1 MTSDSGSM
9 GQSPTTTAAVDDQV
23 ALADSSDRKLR
34 RALTFQDLFMI
45 SFGGVVGSGWLFA
58 VSFAALLAGP
68 ASVVAWVIC
77 GIFMMAIGLVFAEIA
92 SSLHRSGQLVR
103 GPLYSHGGFTGYIIA
118 SAYIL
123 GSITVPAIEAEAVI
137 TYIST
142 SPPGILPAAINPVN
156 GLLTGEGVFIAV
168 LLLIGFFFLNY
179 VGVRFLGLF
188 NSVVTWWKL
197 IIPTLTIIFLFTIFS
212 ASNFTTSYN
221 GLNAF
226 APFGWPGIFTSIPTA
241 GIGFAYL
248 GFRGAA
254 QFSGEAKNP
263 QRDAPRAIVLSISA
277 AVVLYV
283 LLEVVFIGS
292 VRWTYNE
299 FCSAGTVCAAPP
311 PGDWA
316 AIAGPIHTA
325 PFYTVMKF
333 AGPALLA
340 GFASFLLADAVI
352 SPAGTGWVFLGE
364 ATRAVY
370 GVGADG
376 FFPKPLLRIQQRTRI
391 PWIALIATTIIGG
404 VFIAPF
410 PSWFLFAE
418 FVTDAFAVSLIM
430 GPLTL
435 LALRRHAPN
444 LKRPYRLPLPFWIGA
459 VAFIGGAFVIYWT
472 AWGGLF
478 YVMTVIF
485 LVLPLFYFFYAP
497 RFMGIPRGTS
507 LAIGITQL
515 VLTVAITTYGYI
527 ALYVGDVVSLSPV
540 KPPASD
546 GTLIST
552 FAIYYIAFLLI
563 VLVPTILAYRLS
575 NPAGKKM
582 INAGW
587 WVIVLLFGMYVI
599 NFFTVYNSWSAVG
612 GLLIHPNGY
621 IPTPYDTPVF
631 LVFAAVIYVWGIYSG
646 YRTKDLEDV
655 EQLLSRPDADKTADE
670 LPSGMTQP
678 DSSA

>member
-1 MTSDSGSM
+1 MNPDTG
-9 GQSPTTTAAVDDQV
+9 AAPFEDQV
-23 ALADSSDRKLR
+23 QLADSSDRKLR
-34 RALTFQDLFMI
+34 RALSFQDLFMI

-68 ASVVAWVIC
+68 ASIVAWIIC

-103 GPLYSHGGFTGYIIA
+103 GPLYSHGGFAGYIIA
-118 SAYIL
+118 AAYIL

-137 TYIST
+137 TYLAT
-142 SPPGILPAAINPVN
+142 SPPGIIPSAINPVN
-156 GLLTGEGVFIAV
+156 GLLTGYGVTIAV
-168 LLLIGFFFLNY
+168 LLLIGFFVLNY
-179 VGVRFLGLF
+179 VGVRFLGAF
-188 NSVVTWWKL
+188 NTVVTWWKF
-197 IIPTLTIIFLFTIFS
+197 IIPALTIIFLFTIFR
-212 ASNFTTSYN
+212 ASNFTTSFG

-263 QRDAPRAIVLSISA
+263 QRDAPRAIVLSITA

-283 LLEVVFIGS
+283 LLEVVFIGA
-292 VRWTYNE
+292 VRWTASE
-299 FCSAGTVCAAPP
+299 FCTAGSVCVVPA

-325 PFYTVMKF
+325 PFYTVMKD
-333 AGPALLA
+333 AGPALLG
-340 GFASFLLADAVI
+340 GFAAFLLADAVI

-391 PWIALIATTIIGG
+391 PWIALLATTVVGG

-418 FVTDAFAVSLIM
+418 FVTDCFAVSLIM

-444 LKRPYRLPLPFWIGA
+444 LRRPFRLPAAFWIGA
-459 VAFIGGAFVIYWT
+459 IAFIGGSFVIYWT

-478 YVMTVIF
+478 YVMTTLF
-485 LVLPLFYFFYAP
+485 LVLPLFYFFYGP
-497 RFMGIPRGTS
+497 RFTGIPRGTS
-507 LAIGITQL
+507 IAIGVVQL
-515 VLTVAITTYGYI
+515 VLMVAVTAYGY
-527 ALYVGDVVSLSPV
+527 VSLYIGDIVSLTPSR
-540 KPPASD
+540 PAVSD
-546 GTLIST
+546 GTLITT
-552 FAIYYIAFLLI
+552 FAIYYIALLLVVVVP
-563 VLVPTILAYRLS
+563 VLVGYMLS

-582 INAGW
+582 VNAGW
-587 WVIVLLFGMYVI
+587 WVIVLMFGMFVI

-612 GLLIHPNGY
+612 GLMTNATGY
-621 IPTPYDTPVF
+621 IPTPDDTWVF
-631 LVFAAVIYVWGIYSG
+631 LVFAAVVYVWGIYSG
-646 YRTKDLEDV
+646 YRTKDLEEV
-655 EQLLSRPDADKTADE
+655 EQLLERPDADKTIDE
-670 LPSGMTQP
+670 LPAGTSASGT
-678 DSSA
+678 SS

>member
-1 MTSDSGSM
+1 MNPETG
-9 GQSPTTTAAVDDQV
+9 AAPFEDQV
-23 ALADSSDRKLR
+23 LLADSSDRKLR
-34 RALTFQDLFMI
+34 RALSFQDLFMI

-68 ASVVAWVIC
+68 ASIVAWIIC

-103 GPLYSHGGFTGYIIA
+103 GPLYSHGGFAGYIIA
-118 SAYIL
+118 AAYIL

-137 TYIST
+137 TYLAT
-142 SPPGILPAAINPVN
+142 SPPGIIPSAINPVN
-156 GLLTGEGVFIAV
+156 GLLTGYGVTIAV
-168 LLLIGFFFLNY
+168 LLLIGFFVLNY
-179 VGVRFLGLF
+179 VGVRFLGAF
-188 NSVVTWWKL
+188 NTVVTWWKF
-197 IIPTLTIIFLFTIFS
+197 IIPALTIIFLFTIFR
-212 ASNFTTSYN
+212 ASNFTTSFD

-263 QRDAPRAIVLSISA
+263 QRDAPRAIVLSITA

-283 LLEVVFIGS
+283 LLEVVFIGA
-292 VRWTYNE
+292 VRWTYAE
-299 FCSAGTVCAAPP
+299 FCVPGSVCVAPAV
-311 PGDWA
+311 GNWA

-325 PFYTVMKF
+325 PFYTVMKD
-333 AGPALLA
+333 AGPALLG
-340 GFASFLLADAVI
+340 GFAAFLLADAVI

-391 PWIALIATTIIGG
+391 PWIALLATTVVGG
-404 VFIAPF
+404 IFIAPF

-418 FVTDAFAVSLIM
+418 FVTDCFAVSLIM

-444 LKRPYRLPLPFWIGA
+444 LRRPFRLPAAFWVGA
-459 VAFIGGAFVIYWT
+459 VAFIGGSFVIYWT

-478 YVMTVIF
+478 YVMTTLF
-485 LVLPLFYFFYAP
+485 LVLPLFYFFYGP
-497 RFMGIPRGTS
+497 RFTGIPRGAS
-507 LAIGITQL
+507 IAIGVVQL
-515 VLTVAITTYGYI
+515 VLMVAVTAYGY
-527 ALYVGDVVSLSPV
+527 VSLYIGDIVSLTPSR
-540 KPPASD
+540 PAVSD
-546 GTLIST
+546 GTLITT
-552 FAIYYIAFLLI
+552 FAIYYIALLLVVVVP
-563 VLVPTILAYRLS
+563 VLVGYMLS

-582 INAGW
+582 VNAGW
-587 WVIVLLFGMYVI
+587 WVIVLMFGMFVI

-612 GLLIHPNGY
+612 GLMTNSTGY
-621 IPTPYDTPVF
+621 IPTPDDTWVF
-631 LVFAAVIYVWGIYSG
+631 LVFAAAVYVWGIYSG
-646 YRTKDLEDV
+646 YRTKDLEEV
-655 EQLLSRPDADKTADE
+655 EQLLERPDADKTVDE
-670 LPSGMTQP
+670 LPAGTSASGT
-678 DSSA
+678 SS

>member
-1 MTSDSGSM
+1 MATNSG
-9 GQSPTTTAAVDDQV
+9 VDQV
-23 ALADSSDRKLR
+23 LLADESDRKLR
-34 RALTFQDLFMI
+34 RALSFQDLFMI

-58 VSFAALLAGP
+58 VSFAAELAGP
-68 ASVVAWVIC
+68 ASIVAWIIC
-77 GIFMMAIGLVFAEIA
+77 GIFMMAIGLCFAEIA

-103 GPLYSHGGFTGYIIA
+103 GPLYSHGGFTGFIIA
-118 SAYIL
+118 AAYIL

-137 TYIST
+137 TYLASN
-142 SPPGILPAAINPVN
+142 PPDIIPNAVASN
-156 GLLTGEGVFIAV
+156 GLLTSQGIGIAI

-179 VGVRFLGLF
+179 VGVRFLGAF
-188 NSVVTWWKL
+188 NTVVTWWKF
-197 IIPTLTIIFLFTIFS
+197 IIPTLTIIFLFTVFHS
-212 ASNFTTSYN
+212 SNLTIA
-221 GLNAF
+221 GGF

-263 QRDAPRAIVLSISA
+263 QRDAPRAIIYSISA

-283 LLEVVFIGS
+283 LLQVVFIGAIN
-292 VRWTYNE
+292 W
-299 FCSAGTVCAAPP
+299 SAAGITPP
-311 PGDWA
+311 DWSGLGS
-316 AIAGPIHTA
+316 GPLHTA
-325 PFYTVMKF
+325 PFYNIMKE
-333 AGPALLA
+333 AGPALLG
-340 GFASFLLADAVI
+340 GFAAFLLADAVI

-391 PWIALIATTIIGG
+391 PWIALIVTTVVGG
-404 VFIAPF
+404 IFIAPF

-444 LKRPYRLPLPFWIGA
+444 LKRPFTLPGAFWIGA

-472 AWGGLF
+472 AFGGLF

-485 LVLPLFYFFYAP
+485 LVLPVFYFFYAP
-497 RFMGIPRGTS
+497 VNMGISRGTS
-507 LAIGITQL
+507 LAIGIVQL
-515 VLTVAITTYGYI
+515 ALTVVITAYGYI
-527 ALYVGDVVSLSPV
+527 NLYIGDVVSLSPT
-540 KPPASD
+540 KPPPSD
-546 GTLIST
+546 GTLITT
-552 FAIYYIAFLLI
+552 FAIYYISLLLI
-563 VLVPTILAYRLS
+563 VVVPTLIAYSRS
-575 NPAGKKM
+575 NPEGRKM

-599 NFFTVYNSWSAVG
+599 NFFSVYNSFPTVG
-612 GLLIHPNGY
+612 GILFNSKGY
-621 IPTPYDTPVF
+621 IPTPYDTPIF
-631 LVFAAVIYVWGIYSG
+631 FVFAACVYVWGVYSG
-646 YRTKDLEDV
+646 YRTKDLNEV
-655 EQLLSRPDADKTADE
+655 EQLLARPDADMTIDDSAH
-670 LPSGMTQP
+670 PSGGPMP
-678 DSSA
+678 GPNH